1 MEGKLVAQALIRIAI
16 DDGLDEKSKDRLL
29 SSFDTIERNFDGL
42 GFCLSEEGD
51 LLSQWRGYAADA
63 SGVSIGFSTQY
74 LKKLQERDVNDY
86 AMDDPVV
93 QLHQVK
99 YDTDEHDAQV
109 SPAYAEVRKAID
121 KGAFRFTQTRG
132 LLDSRTES
140 EIIEENKRS
149 AEAFNRAFGVLFSL
163 FPKLF
168 VLKSNAF
175 REEREWRLLSHL
187 IWGASDECSYRPVL
201 GRLIPY
207 RTLNFPKLDISPI
220 SKVVLGPK
228 HITPTSMVEDFLKK
242 SGFPDVEVVKSAA
255 TYR

>member
-1 MEGKLVAQALIRIAI
+1 
-16 DDGLDEKSKDRLL
+16 LL
-29 SSFDTIERNFDGL
+29 SSFQAIENNFDGL

-63 SGVSIGFSTQY
+63 SGVSIGFSTKY
-74 LKKLQERDVNDY
+74 LQELANRDVELQTL
-86 AMDDPVV
+86 ADPVV

-99 YDTDEHDAQV
+99 YSTDEHDAQV
-109 SPAYAEVRKAID
+109 NPTYIEVRKAID
-121 KGAFRFTQTRG
+121 KGAFRFIQSKG

-149 AEAFNRAFGVLFSL
+149 AEALNSAFGVLFAL
-163 FPKLF
+163 VPKLF
-168 VLKSNAF
+168 VLKSSAF

-187 IWGASDECSYRPVL
+187 IWSVADECSYRPVH

-207 RTLNFPKLDISPI
+207 RALKLPALASSPI
-220 SKVVLGPK
+220 VKVVLGPK
-228 HITPTSMVEDFLKK
+228 HITPTSMVADFLKK
-242 SGFPDVEVVKSAA
+242 SGFLEVEVVRSAA